1 MGIEPTA
8 SWATTRC
15 SNQLSYA
22 HHTALNQQEP
32 ILSGKT
38 YRNYPTTKRKSG
50 GTIISAGVILAMHLL
65 SRYFFREM
73 VLPFLFSLGMITFIL
88 FVNFLLRAVDRF
100 LGKGLDVI
108 TILEYLFLNLA
119 WILALSIPMAVLL
132 ATLMTFGRLA
142 EDNEINAM
150 RASGIGFLTIMRA
163 PLLFGVI
170 VTLLLIYFNN
180 YILPEMN
187 FKARLL
193 SGDIYRKRPD
203 LNIEPGIFLDNLPD
217 YSMII
222 GGKTKG
228 KMTDVRIF
236 SKGSKEAQTNIHA
249 NSGTLSTLEDAFLLT
264 LFDGEIHEL
273 EQKDY
278 TNYRRIIFNKHVITI
293 PAEDL
298 LLNRR
303 DSTSRTDRE
312 MTVPMMTKKIRNY
325 NNRLNV
331 VYRRL
336 AGAYFRATGDSL
348 WPKSLEQ
355 GNQYV
360 QITREAV
367 KRDTT
372 LTTAQVHKKERKLRS
387 LERQIKNEFNLINSY
402 LKSRNKYGVEIHKKF
417 SIPFACIL
425 FVLLGAPLGVM
436 SKRGGFAVST
446 SLSFGFFL
454 VYYILLIGG
463 EEMADRNV
471 LHPAVG
477 MWTPNAVLLA
487 VALYLT
493 LHTVRERAPIPMRLL
508 TLFKRKETES

>member
-1 MGIEPTA
+1 
-8 SWATTRC
+8 
-15 SNQLSYA
+15 
-22 HHTALNQQEP
+22 
-32 ILSGKT
+32 
-38 YRNYPTTKRKSG
+38 
-50 GTIISAGVILAMHLL
+50 
-65 SRYFFREM
+65 M
-73 VLPFLFSLGMITFIL
+73 VFPFLFSLGMITFIL
-88 FVNFLLRAVDRF
+88 FVNFFLRAVDRF
-100 LGKGLDVI
+100 LGKGLNII
-108 TILEYLFLNLA
+108 TILEYLSLNLA
-119 WILALSIPMAVLL
+119 WILALSVPMAVLL

-163 PLLFGVI
+163 PLLFGSI
-170 VTLLLIYFNN
+170 VTMLLIYFNN

-203 LNIEPGIFLDNLPD
+203 MNIEPGIFLDNLPD

-222 GGKTKG
+222 GGKTKD

-236 SKGSKEAQTNIHA
+236 SKGSKEAQTSIHA
-249 NSGTLSTLEDAFLLT
+249 NSGILSTLEDAFLLT

-273 EQKDY
+273 EHKDY
-278 TNYRRIIFNKHVITI
+278 TNYRRIIFEKHIINI
-293 PAEDL
+293 PAKDL

-336 AGAYFRATGDSL
+336 ARAYFRAIGDSL
-348 WPKSLEQ
+348 RPKTIQQ
-355 GNQYV
+355 GYQYIQTARNV
-360 QITREAV
+360 INT
-367 KRDTT
+367 DTT
-372 LTTAQVHKKERKLRS
+372 LTHAQLRKKERSLRS
-387 LERQIKNEFNLINSY
+387 LERQIKNEFNLISSY
-402 LKSRNKYGVEIHKKF
+402 LKSRNKYAVELHKKF
-417 SIPFACIL
+417 SMPFACIL

-454 VYYILLIGG
+454 VYYVLLIGG
-463 EEMADRNV
+463 EEMADRNAI
-471 LHPAVG
+471 HPAIG
-477 MWTPNAVLLA
+477 MWTPNVVLLV

-493 LHTVRERAPIPMRLL
+493 LYSVRERPPIPMQFL
-508 TLFKRKETES
+508 TIFKRRETKS